1 MQNIVYPILS
11 LLLSFNLVQS
21 LPVVNTKYGS
31 IAGFQENGV
40 NAFLGVPYA
49 EPPIGNLRWNNP
61 VEKNKWVNTY
71 NATQLQ
77 PGCPQKGCKDTNPSF
92 VCPDKTSE
100 DCLYLNI
107 WTPLSANSSTAFP
120 VMVYLHGG
128 NFVHMSVSSML
139 FNGQYFVKLG
149 QVILV
154 TLDYR
159 LGALGFL
166 LTKDTPTQKG
176 ATGNYGILDQQFALK
191 WVAENIKYFGGDPN
205 KVTLFG
211 QSAGAQST
219 VIHLMNAESSIYF
232 QKAIIESAPI
242 SIPFKDRAEELFLG
256 EMITLELGCQPND
269 MACLRSKT
277 ADEVALA
284 QKTVRGYPSSIKLL
298 EFFEPLGPYV
308 DGQVV
313 PFQPLEAAR
322 RGYLQKKPFIIG
334 SLTEETRIF
343 IFEAWNHTIS
353 PTLYAEALLA
363 TFGRNVVEILGM
375 YPPNNPEDERDDLQI
390 ASTDFIFT
398 CPTRNFTRSV
408 KTKTSIDAWVYIF
421 DHFFSF
427 NGWGKF
433 TECNYHVCHGSDIP
447 YVFQSF
453 RYSANFTTTPE
464 ENIMSDNLINYFTNF
479 AKNGDPSVGN
489 PIPFNWPKYGKN
501 TNWQSLRFKTPA
513 SELDSVFRDNY
524 CTFWDTI
531 GYSA

>member
-1 MQNIVYPILS
+1 M
-11 LLLSFNLVQS
+11 
-21 LPVVNTKYGS
+21 T
-31 IAGFQENGV
+31 
-40 NAFLGVPYA
+40 NASSHFGIQTLF
-49 EPPIGNLRWNNP
+49 RWNNP

-71 NATQLQ
+71 NATQLK

-159 LGALGFL
+159 LGKYEFTLITLPCKQGNQNIQVTSDYTQGNHIILVTPDCIQGALGFL

-191 WVAENIKYFGGDPN
+191 WVAENIKNFGGDPN

-219 VIHLMNAESSIYF
+219 IIHLMNVESSMYF
-232 QKAIIESAPI
+232 QNAIIESAPI

-269 MACLRSKT
+269 IACLRSKT

-308 DGQVV
+308 DGKVV

-322 RGYLQKKPFIIG
+322 RGNLQKKPFIIG

-363 TFGRNVVEILGM
+363 TFGRNIVDILGM
-375 YPPNNPEDERDDLQI
+375 YPPNNPEDEREDLQT

-398 CPTRNFTRSV
+398 CPTRNFTRLV
-408 KTKTSIDAWVYIF
+408 KTETSIDAWVYIF

-427 NGWGKF
+427 DGWGKF

-489 PIPFNWPKYGKN
+489 PIPFNWPKYDKN

-531 GYSA
+531 GYNA